1 MNIFPRAARLNCY
14 GEAFAELRERLGG
27 IDPAIDTEERKRL
40 QAEIDAAAFHAYG
53 LDRDET
59 AFVLDDFHQVQNP
72 RLLTDDYFEL
82 VLEKYDAVAE

>member
-1 MNIFPRAARLNCY
+1 M
-14 GEAFAELRERLGG
+14 GG

-40 QAEIDAAAFHAYG
+40 QAEIDAAAFHAYE

-59 AFVLDDFHQVQNP
+59 EFVLDDFHQVQNP